1 MSNLAK
7 VLRETFGSLSELMA
21 LVATVLVV
29 TAIATQISV
38 SWVLAFTR

>member
-1 MSNLAK
+1 MSNFAK

-29 TAIATQISV
+29 TAIATHISV